1 MNQQI
6 TAAPAEQS
14 NAVPVDQA
22 AERTTRT
29 EPTEKLS
36 KFLVR
41 LSDEI
46 EALDREK
53 RLALFRKQIKSH
65 QFFDGNFYGYV
76 NDSCE
81 WVSASQAD
89 TKEYQDDE
97 FYSLIRTGLMELSR
111 RKPEVAAVAAYSSEA
126 MDNIAKF
133 AQERIKANFDQ
144 TSTALLKQ
152 TENTYAVLNGITFRY
167 TYFDF
172 IGGGRKE
179 KIPRLQKREASA
191 HGALCANCLAPRNEA
206 EEVCPECQSDV
217 VLMGSSETDTIIG
230 YDEIPNGKNVW
241 VAPNP
246 IGIIVSMQA
255 ATIEESPFIKWKQLI
270 LRAVLEE
277 KYKGI
282 NLPSTGTISP
292 ELRYIGNQQV
302 STPSGDDGMGLT
314 DESKINTASSGREME
329 LLEHSQHWLDYP
341 LYCNKTFDTPERM
354 SDGTIIPAGETL
366 GKYYPSGLYFTRV
379 GDLITDMW
387 DEDKNDK
394 WTSSPYSLRAGSM
407 YGAGTFNS
415 HSDQELLNDLT
426 VLKMANAW
434 NNAVGREFV
443 DPEKIKELSAD
454 PAKVTEVEGMADGES
469 IIGRAYAQASPI
481 PLGSEIYAIAE
492 SAKGSMQNKIGA
504 FSGGAAG
511 LADAQKWGDTATA
524 ISIKRDLAV
533 GRFAPDLEL
542 MANNLD
548 RKQAIQFLKNEQR
561 FFTPE
566 QWKRVQGDYNETA
579 VRGFL
584 ECDIERDLVISIVPG
599 SYMPKSESQTLS
611 RLSNWAQITPVLM
624 QMGNPELLAY
634 AGEVFGIPKH
644 LGGWDTDRAAAAQLL
659 ERFKQL
665 SDMFAAQYGDL
676 PTSDLT
682 DPLTQENA
690 NKINEMAKIPVDV
703 FLDNHQGI
711 MDALK
716 DWRGRDEGRTA
727 SNILLAAVAMR
738 YVKHQTAVAKQAQ
751 MMQQLQI
758 KAEAPLREQAQ
769 AEQQKQLE
777 AQNADAE
784 QQRADA
790 EKQGILEVAGKAA
803 ELGETEAQRNHEAEE
818 NAADRERDVRVAAI
832 ASEERKPK

>member
-1 MNQQI
+1 MNQQLPSS
-6 TAAPAEQS
+6 PAEQS
-14 NAVPVDQA
+14 NGVPLDQDIP
-22 AERTTRT
+22 TQTRT
-29 EPTEKLS
+29 APTEKLS
-36 KFLVR
+36 KFLIR
-41 LSDEI
+41 ISSEI

-76 NDSCE
+76 NESCE

-111 RKPEVAAVAAYSSEA
+111 RKPEVAAAAAYSSEA

-172 IGGGRKE
+172 AGGRKE

-191 HGALCANCLAPRNEA
+191 HGALCANCLTPRGES
-206 EEVCPECQSDV
+206 EEVCPECQSDA
-217 VLMGSSETDTIIG
+217 VLMANSEPDTVIG

-246 IGIIVSMQA
+246 IGVIVSMQA
-255 ATIEESPFIKWKQLI
+255 STIEESPFIKWKQLI

-277 KYKGI
+277 KYQGI
-282 NLPSTGTISP
+282 NLPSTGTVSP

-302 STPSGDDGMGLT
+302 STPAGGGDMMFT
-314 DESKINTASSGREME
+314 NESKLDAADTGREME
-329 LLEHSQHWLDYP
+329 LLEHAQHWLDYP
-341 LYCNKTFDTPERM
+341 LYCRKTFDTPERM
-354 SDGTIIPAGETL
+354 SDGTIIPAGEPL
-366 GKYYPSGLYFTRV
+366 GKYYPSGLYYTCV
-379 GDLITDMW
+379 GDLVTDMW

-407 YGAGTFNS
+407 YGAGTFNA

-426 VLKMANAW
+426 VLKMSNAW

-443 DPEKIKELSAD
+443 DAEMIPELSAD
-454 PAKVTEVEGMADGES
+454 PAKVTEVVGMSEGN
-469 IIGRAYAQASPI
+469 IIGRAYAQASPM
-481 PLGSEIYAIAE
+481 PLGAEVYAIAE

-542 MANNLD
+542 MADNLD

-566 QWKRVQGDYNETA
+566 QWKRVQGDYNEAA
-579 VRGFL
+579 VKGFL

-611 RLSNWAQITPVLM
+611 RLSNWAQIAPILM

-644 LGGWDTDRAAAAQLL
+644 LGSWDTDRAAASQTLN
-659 ERFKQL
+659 RFKQL
-665 SDMFAAQYGDL
+665 ADLFVEQYGDL
-676 PTSDLT
+676 PTSDLN
-682 DPLTQENA
+682 DPQTAEAA
-690 NKINEMAKIPVDV
+690 NLINEYAKIPVDV

-727 SNILLAAVAMR
+727 SNILLAAAAMR
-738 YVKHQTAVAKQAQ
+738 FVKHQTAIAKQAQ
-751 MMQQLQI
+751 MMQQLQMD
-758 KAEAPLREQAQ
+758 ATAPMREQAEV
-769 AEQQKQLE
+769 EQQAQME
-777 AQNADAE
+777 AQAGE
-784 QQRADA
+784 A
-790 EKQGILEVAGKAA
+790 EKQQVLEIAGKTA
-803 ELGETEAQRNHEAEE
+803 ELGETEAQREHEAQE
-818 NAADRERDVRVAAI
+818 NAADRERDVAVAAI
-832 ASEERKPK
+832 ASEGKTPTA